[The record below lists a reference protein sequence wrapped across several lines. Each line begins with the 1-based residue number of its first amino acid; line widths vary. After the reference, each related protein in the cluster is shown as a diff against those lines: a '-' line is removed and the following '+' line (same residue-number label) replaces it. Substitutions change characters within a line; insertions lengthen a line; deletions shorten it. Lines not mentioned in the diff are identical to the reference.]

1 MQLNEQRAIYTL
13 KSRKAFNTVR
23 TCRIIDLTIGIPLTL
38 LAIGQGVGALAKLVT
53 GDLSSMPFEAVKVGL
68 IIGFCGLVTLWA
80 GQAMLFSS
88 VNLSRHWLSS
98 GGDLLFHRWRR
109 EKIVAIDIRQHNL
122 GRKARTV
129 PFVVLRDG
137 ESNPSWHLQV
147 DYPASARLPSLPAS
161 LSRPLLMNCA
171 VPLGSVAATFTLAWP
186 SDKLIAPG
194 QCRLGVAA
202 KHKRN
207 APRHRQY
214 RRSVPTV
221 RDLPSVKVNG
231 IELAYTVA
239 GEVGLPPV
247 VLLHALAEDSSGW
260 SVVVEALV
268 PRYRV
273 YAVDLRGHGG
283 SSRPGDYS
291 LELMRSDV
299 LGFLRALNLEG
310 VSLIGHS
317 LGGAVAYLVA
327 EAEPERVRHLV
338 LEEPPPPLPA
348 TPPRAVPTKPSVPL
362 PFDWRVLDAVVRQRN
377 HPDPA
382 WWEDLNL
389 ICAHTL
395 VIAGGTGSHL
405 PQDQVVALAGRI
417 PDAVL
422 VTINAGHNVHTRRP
436 DAFLAE
442 LLPFLAR

>member
-1 MQLNEQRAIYTL
+1 
-13 KSRKAFNTVR
+13 
-23 TCRIIDLTIGIPLTL
+23 
-38 LAIGQGVGALAKLVT
+38 
-53 GDLSSMPFEAVKVGL
+53 
-68 IIGFCGLVTLWA
+68 
-80 GQAMLFSS
+80 
-88 VNLSRHWLSS
+88 
-98 GGDLLFHRWRR
+98 
-109 EKIVAIDIRQHNL
+109 
-122 GRKARTV
+122 
-129 PFVVLRDG
+129 
-137 ESNPSWHLQV
+137 
-147 DYPASARLPSLPAS
+147 
-161 LSRPLLMNCA
+161 MNCA

-405 PQDQVVALAGRI
+405 PQDQIVALAGRI

>member
-1 MQLNEQRAIYTL
+1 
-13 KSRKAFNTVR
+13 
-23 TCRIIDLTIGIPLTL
+23 
-38 LAIGQGVGALAKLVT
+38 
-53 GDLSSMPFEAVKVGL
+53 
-68 IIGFCGLVTLWA
+68 
-80 GQAMLFSS
+80 
-88 VNLSRHWLSS
+88 
-98 GGDLLFHRWRR
+98 
-109 EKIVAIDIRQHNL
+109 
-122 GRKARTV
+122 
-129 PFVVLRDG
+129 
-137 ESNPSWHLQV
+137 
-147 DYPASARLPSLPAS
+147 
-161 LSRPLLMNCA
+161 MNCA

-194 QCRLGVAA
+194 QCRLGVASQ
-202 KHKRN
+202 HKRN

-317 LGGAVAYLVA
+317 LAEQWHAWLRRPNQNGSGTWCWRNHHRLFLLRHRERCRPSLRCRYLLTGGYWT
-327 EAEPERVRHLV
+327 
-338 LEEPPPPLPA
+338 PLPDNG
-348 TPPRAVPTKPSVPL
+348 T
-362 PFDWRVLDAVVRQRN
+362 
-377 HPDPA
+377 
-382 WWEDLNL
+382 
-389 ICAHTL
+389 TL
-395 VIAGGTGSHL
+395 TLHGGRT
-405 PQDQVVALAGRI
+405 
-417 PDAVL
+417 
-422 VTINAGHNVHTRRP
+422 
-436 DAFLAE
+436 
-442 LLPFLAR
+442 